1 MHLTQQAGF
10 LSYLCP
16 QIAAPGNLKVIFHCV
31 RWLHLCPDL
40 NNKQNYSFMEKE
52 KLSAILSK
60 GRNGTKGW
68 FLYRAWPGI
77 RSAIY
82 VYLMS
87 MLAAFPVGIAAA
99 FCCEFIEFL
108 TKTTINSSAWAMAI
122 YMLAAEL
129 YIIHKCRKKFHL
141 RVRLEKIQ
149 QMPKTIIFLLVFLVG
164 LFQFIPMTA
173 LENFIDLPDYM
184 EQDFADLAHNPI
196 GILMLCIIAPIAEEY
211 LFRGLMMRKMLKWNI
226 SPWYAIIGS
235 SIMFGL
241 IHLNPAQIPGP
252 IILGIVMAWMC
263 YRTRSLI
270 PGIIIH
276 ITNNTLCLIPEECYN
291 TYIASTPM
299 IEGGLSLVSIA
310 IIILSIWLFNKKTA
324 VAS

>member
-1 MHLTQQAGF
+1 
-10 LSYLCP
+10 
-16 QIAAPGNLKVIFHCV
+16 
-31 RWLHLCPDL
+31 
-40 NNKQNYSFMEKE
+40 MEKE

-87 MLAAFPVGIAAA
+87 MLAALPVGIAAA
-99 FCCEFIEFL
+99 FSCEFIEFL

-149 QMPKTIIFLLVFLVG
+149 KMPKTIIFLLAFIVG
-164 LFQFIPMTA
+164 LFQAIPIST
-173 LENFIDLPDYM
+173 LERFMDLPDYM
-184 EQDFADLAHNPI
+184 EQDFVDMAHNPI
-196 GILMLCIIAPIAEEY
+196 GILVLCIIAPIAEEY
-211 LFRGLMMRKMLKWNI
+211 LFRGLMMRKMLRWNI
-226 SPWYAIIGS
+226 SPWYAIIAS

-241 IHLNPAQIPGP
+241 IHLNPAQIPGA

-263 YRTRSLI
+263 YRTKSLI

-276 ITNNTLCLIPEECYN
+276 ITNNTLCLIPEECYD
-291 TYIASTPM
+291 TYIASTPIM
-299 IEGGLSLVSIA
+299 EGGLSLVSIA
-310 IIILSIWLFNKKTA
+310 IVILSISFFNKKA
-324 VAS
+324 VAAS

>member
-1 MHLTQQAGF
+1 
-10 LSYLCP
+10 
-16 QIAAPGNLKVIFHCV
+16 
-31 RWLHLCPDL
+31 
-40 NNKQNYSFMEKE
+40 MEKE

-149 QMPKTIIFLLVFLVG
+149 QMPKTIIFLLAFWVG
-164 LFQFIPMTA
+164 LFQFIPMTT
-173 LENFIDLPDYM
+173 LENFMNLPDYM

-226 SPWYAIIGS
+226 SPWYAIIAS

-241 IHLNPAQIPGP
+241 IHVNPAQIPGA

-324 VAS
+324 AAS

>member
-1 MHLTQQAGF
+1 
-10 LSYLCP
+10 
-16 QIAAPGNLKVIFHCV
+16 
-31 RWLHLCPDL
+31 
-40 NNKQNYSFMEKE
+40 MEKE

-68 FLYRAWPGI
+68 FLYRAWPGT
-77 RSAIY
+77 RSAIS

-87 MLAAFPVGIAAA
+87 MLAALPVGIAAA
-99 FCCEFIEFL
+99 FCCGFIEFL
-108 TKTTINSSAWAMAI
+108 TKTTINSTAWIMAI

-129 YIIHKCRKKFHL
+129 YMIHKCRKKFHL

-149 QMPKTIIFLLVFLVG
+149 KMPKATIFLLAFIVG
-164 LFQFIPMTA
+164 LFQAIPISA
-173 LENFIDLPDYM
+173 LESFMDLPDYT
-184 EQDFADLAHNPI
+184 EQEIVNLEHNPI

-211 LFRGLMMRKMLKWNI
+211 LFRGLMMRKMLRWNI

-276 ITNNTLCLIPEECYN
+276 ITNNTLCLIPVEGYD

-299 IEGGLSLVSIA
+299 MEGGLSLVSIA
-310 IIILSIWLFNKKTA
+310 VVILSIWLFNKKA
-324 VAS
+324 VAAS

>member
-1 MHLTQQAGF
+1 
-10 LSYLCP
+10 
-16 QIAAPGNLKVIFHCV
+16 
-31 RWLHLCPDL
+31 
-40 NNKQNYSFMEKE
+40 MEKE

-68 FLYRAWPGI
+68 SLYRAWPGT

-87 MLAAFPVGIAAA
+87 LLAALPVGIAAA
-99 FCCEFIEFL
+99 FSCEFIEFL
-108 TKTTINSSAWAMAI
+108 TKTTINSTAWISAI

-129 YIIHKCRKKFHL
+129 YIIHKCQKKFHL
-141 RVRLEKIQ
+141 RVRLEKIK
-149 QMPKTIIFLLVFLVG
+149 QMPKAIIFLLVFLVG
-164 LFQFIPMTA
+164 LFQTIPMTA
-173 LENFIDLPDYM
+173 LENFMDLPDYM
-184 EQDFADLAHNPI
+184 EQDFVNQAHNPI
-196 GILMLCIIAPIAEEY
+196 GILVLCIIAPIAEEY

-241 IHLNPAQIPGP
+241 IHLNPAQIPGA

-263 YRTRSLI
+263 YRTKSLI

-276 ITNNTLCLIPEECYN
+276 ITNNTLSLIPEECYD

-324 VAS
+324 AAS

>member
-1 MHLTQQAGF
+1 
-10 LSYLCP
+10 
-16 QIAAPGNLKVIFHCV
+16 
-31 RWLHLCPDL
+31 
-40 NNKQNYSFMEKE
+40 MEKE
-52 KLSAILSK
+52 KLSTILSK

-68 FLYRAWPGI
+68 FLYCAWPST
-77 RSAIY
+77 RSAIS

-99 FCCEFIEFL
+99 LSCEFIEFL

-129 YIIHKCRKKFHL
+129 YMIHKCRKKFHL

-149 QMPKTIIFLLVFLVG
+149 KMPKTIIFLLAFIVG
-164 LFQFIPMTA
+164 LFQAIPIST
-173 LENFIDLPDYM
+173 LERFMDLPDYM
-184 EQDFADLAHNPI
+184 EQDFVDMAHNPI
-196 GILMLCIIAPIAEEY
+196 GILVLCIIAPIAEEY
-211 LFRGLMMRKMLKWNI
+211 LFRGLMMRKMLRWNI

-241 IHLNPAQIPGP
+241 IHLNPAQIPGA
-252 IILGIVMAWMC
+252 IIMGIVMAWMC

-276 ITNNTLCLIPEECYN
+276 ITNNTLCLIPEEYYD
-291 TYIASTPM
+291 TYIVSTPM
-299 IEGGLSLVSIA
+299 IEASLSLVSIA
-310 IIILSIWLFNKKTA
+310 VVILSIWLFNKKA
-324 VAS
+324 VAAS

>member
-1 MHLTQQAGF
+1 
-10 LSYLCP
+10 
-16 QIAAPGNLKVIFHCV
+16 
-31 RWLHLCPDL
+31 
-40 NNKQNYSFMEKE
+40 
-52 KLSAILSK
+52 
-60 GRNGTKGW
+60 
-68 FLYRAWPGI
+68 
-77 RSAIY
+77 
-82 VYLMS
+82 MS
-87 MLAAFPVGIAAA
+87 LLAALPIGIAAA
-99 FCCEFIEFL
+99 FSCEFIEFL
-108 TKTTINSSAWAMAI
+108 TKTTINSAWIMAI

-129 YIIHKCRKKFHL
+129 YVIHKCRKKFHL

-173 LENFIDLPDYM
+173 LENFMDFPDYL
-184 EQDFADLAHNPI
+184 EQDFVDLAHNPI
-196 GILMLCIIAPIAEEY
+196 GILVLCIIAPIAEEY
-211 LFRGLMMRKMLKWNI
+211 LIRGLMMRKMLKWNI

-263 YRTRSLI
+263 YRTKSLI

-276 ITNNTLCLIPEECYN
+276 ITNNTLCRIPEECYD

-299 IEGGLSLVSIA
+299 MEASLSLISIA
-310 IIILSIWLFNKKTA
+310 IVILSIWLFNKKTA
-324 VAS
+324 AAS

>member
-1 MHLTQQAGF
+1 MHLTQGARI
-10 LSYLCP
+10 LLYLC
-16 QIAAPGNLKVIFHCV
+16 IRFAALGNLKAAFIALVCCIFAKK
-31 RWLHLCPDL
+31 L

-52 KLSAILSK
+52 KLSTILSK

-68 FLYRAWPGI
+68 FLYRAWPGT

-99 FCCEFIEFL
+99 LSCEFIEFL
-108 TKTTINSSAWAMAI
+108 TKTTINSAWIPAI

-129 YIIHKCRKKFHL
+129 YMIHKCRKKFHL

-149 QMPKTIIFLLVFLVG
+149 QMPKTIIFLLAFLVG

-173 LENFIDLPDYM
+173 LENFMNLPDYM

-263 YRTRSLI
+263 YRTKSLI

-276 ITNNTLCLIPEECYN
+276 ITNNTLCLIPEECYD

-299 IEGGLSLVSIA
+299 MEGGLSLVSIA
-310 IIILSIWLFNKKTA
+310 VVILSIWLFNKKA
-324 VAS
+324 VAA

>member
-1 MHLTQQAGF
+1 
-10 LSYLCP
+10 
-16 QIAAPGNLKVIFHCV
+16 
-31 RWLHLCPDL
+31 
-40 NNKQNYSFMEKE
+40 MEKE

-68 FLYRAWPGI
+68 FLYRAWPGT

-82 VYLMS
+82 IYLMS
-87 MLAAFPVGIAAA
+87 MLAALPVGIAAA

-108 TKTTINSSAWAMAI
+108 TKTTINSTTWTMAI

-129 YIIHKCRKKFHL
+129 YMIHKCRKKFHL

-149 QMPKTIIFLLVFLVG
+149 KMPKAIIFLLAFLVG

-173 LENFIDLPDYM
+173 LENFMDLPDQL
-184 EQDFADLAHNPI
+184 EQDFVNLAHNPI
-196 GILMLCIIAPIAEEY
+196 GILTLCIIAPIAEEY
-211 LFRGLMMRKMLKWNI
+211 LFRGLMMRKMLRWNI
-226 SPWYAIIGS
+226 SPWYAIIAS
-235 SIMFGL
+235 SILFGL
-241 IHLNPAQIPGP
+241 IHLNPAQIPGA

-276 ITNNTLCLIPEECYN
+276 ITNNTLCLIPEEYYD

-299 IEGGLSLVSIA
+299 MEGGLSLVSIA
-310 IIILSIWLFNKKTA
+310 IIILSIWLFNKKA
-324 VAS
+324 VAA

>member
-1 MHLTQQAGF
+1 
-10 LSYLCP
+10 
-16 QIAAPGNLKVIFHCV
+16 
-31 RWLHLCPDL
+31 
-40 NNKQNYSFMEKE
+40 MEKE

-60 GRNGTKGW
+60 GKNGTKGW

-87 MLAAFPVGIAAA
+87 MLAALPVGIAAA
-99 FCCEFIEFL
+99 FSCEFIEFL
-108 TKTTINSSAWAMAI
+108 TKTTINSSAWIMAI

-129 YIIHKCRKKFHL
+129 YMIHKCRKKFHL

-149 QMPKTIIFLLVFLVG
+149 QMPKAIIFLLVFLVG

-173 LENFIDLPDYM
+173 LENFMVLPDYL
-184 EQDFADLAHNPI
+184 EQDFVDLAHNPI
-196 GILMLCIIAPIAEEY
+196 GILVLCIIAPIAEEY
-211 LFRGLMMRKMLKWNI
+211 LFRGLMMRKMLRWNI
-226 SPWYAIIGS
+226 SPWYAIIAS

-241 IHLNPAQIPGP
+241 IHINPAQIPGA

-276 ITNNTLCLIPEECYN
+276 ITNNTLCLIPEECYD
-291 TYIASTPM
+291 TYIVSTPM
-299 IEGGLSLVSIA
+299 IEASLSLVSIA
-310 IIILSIWLFNKKTA
+310 VVILSIWLFNKKA
-324 VAS
+324 VAAS

>member
-1 MHLTQQAGF
+1 
-10 LSYLCP
+10 
-16 QIAAPGNLKVIFHCV
+16 
-31 RWLHLCPDL
+31 
-40 NNKQNYSFMEKE
+40 MEKE

-87 MLAAFPVGIAAA
+87 MLAAFPIGIAAA

-173 LENFIDLPDYM
+173 LENFMDLPDYL
-184 EQDFADLAHNPI
+184 EQDFVDLAHNPI
-196 GILMLCIIAPIAEEY
+196 GILVLCIIAPIAEEY
-211 LFRGLMMRKMLKWNI
+211 LFRGLMMRKMLRWNI
-226 SPWYAIIGS
+226 SPWYAIIAS

-252 IILGIVMAWMC
+252 IILGIVMAWMS
-263 YRTRSLI
+263 YRTKSLI

-276 ITNNTLCLIPEECYN
+276 ITNNTLCRIPEECYD
-291 TYIASTPM
+291 TYIASTPIM
-299 IEGGLSLVSIA
+299 EGGLSLVSIA
-310 IIILSIWLFNKKTA
+310 IVILSIWLFNKKA
-324 VAS
+324 VAAS

>member
-1 MHLTQQAGF
+1 
-10 LSYLCP
+10 
-16 QIAAPGNLKVIFHCV
+16 
-31 RWLHLCPDL
+31 
-40 NNKQNYSFMEKE
+40 MEKE

-68 FLYRAWPGI
+68 FLYRAWPGT

-87 MLAAFPVGIAAA
+87 LLAALPVGIAAA
-99 FCCEFIEFL
+99 FSCEFIEFL
-108 TKTTINSSAWAMAI
+108 TKTTINSTAWISAI

-129 YIIHKCRKKFHL
+129 YVIHKCRKKFHL
-141 RVRLEKIQ
+141 RVRLEKIK
-149 QMPKTIIFLLVFLVG
+149 QMPKAIIFLLVFLVG
-164 LFQFIPMTA
+164 LFQTIPMTA
-173 LENFIDLPDYM
+173 LENFMDLPDYM
-184 EQDFADLAHNPI
+184 EQDFVNQAHNPI
-196 GILMLCIIAPIAEEY
+196 GILVLCIIAPIAEEY

-241 IHLNPAQIPGP
+241 FHLNPAQIPGA

-276 ITNNTLCLIPEECYN
+276 ITNNTLCLIPEECYD

-310 IIILSIWLFNKKTA
+310 IVILSIWLFNKKTA
-324 VAS
+324 AAS

>member
-1 MHLTQQAGF
+1 
-10 LSYLCP
+10 
-16 QIAAPGNLKVIFHCV
+16 
-31 RWLHLCPDL
+31 
-40 NNKQNYSFMEKE
+40 MEKE

-68 FLYRAWPGI
+68 LLYRAWPGTK
-77 RSAIY
+77 SAIY

-99 FCCEFIEFL
+99 LSCEFIEFL
-108 TKTTINSSAWAMAI
+108 TKTTINSAWIPAI
-122 YMLAAEL
+122 YTLAMEL
-129 YIIHKCRKKFHL
+129 YVIHKCRKKFHL

-149 QMPKTIIFLLVFLVG
+149 QMPKTIIFLLAFIVG
-164 LFQFIPMTA
+164 LFQAIPISA
-173 LENFIDLPDYM
+173 LESFMNLHNYI
-184 EQDFADLAHNPI
+184 EQEIADLTHNPI
-196 GILMLCIIAPIAEEY
+196 GILTLCIIAPIAEEY
-211 LFRGLMMRKMLKWNI
+211 LFRGLMMRKMLRWNI

-241 IHLNPAQIPGP
+241 IHLNPEQIPGA

-263 YRTRSLI
+263 YRTKSLI

-276 ITNNTLCLIPEECYN
+276 ITNNTLSLIPEECYD

-310 IIILSIWLFNKKTA
+310 IVILSIWLFNKKTA
-324 VAS
+324 AAS

>member
-1 MHLTQQAGF
+1 
-10 LSYLCP
+10 
-16 QIAAPGNLKVIFHCV
+16 
-31 RWLHLCPDL
+31 
-40 NNKQNYSFMEKE
+40 MEKE

-68 FLYRAWPGI
+68 FLYRAWPGT
-77 RSAIY
+77 RSAIS

-87 MLAAFPVGIAAA
+87 MLAALPVGIAAA

-108 TKTTINSSAWAMAI
+108 TKTTINSTTWTMAI

-129 YIIHKCRKKFHL
+129 YMIHKCRKKFHL

-149 QMPKTIIFLLVFLVG
+149 KMPKAIIFLLVFLVG

-173 LENFIDLPDYM
+173 LENFMDLPDQL
-184 EQDFADLAHNPI
+184 EQDFVNLAHNPI
-196 GILMLCIIAPIAEEY
+196 GILTLCIIAPIAEEY

-226 SPWYAIIGS
+226 SPWYAIIAS
-235 SIMFGL
+235 SILFGL
-241 IHLNPAQIPGP
+241 IHLNPAQIPGA
-252 IILGIVMAWMC
+252 IILGLVMAWMC
-263 YRTRSLI
+263 YRTKSLI

-276 ITNNTLCLIPEECYN
+276 IINNTLCLIPEECYD

-299 IEGGLSLVSIA
+299 MEGGLSLVSIA
-310 IIILSIWLFNKKTA
+310 VVILSIWLFNKKA
-324 VAS
+324 VVG

>member
-1 MHLTQQAGF
+1 
-10 LSYLCP
+10 
-16 QIAAPGNLKVIFHCV
+16 
-31 RWLHLCPDL
+31 
-40 NNKQNYSFMEKE
+40 MEKE

-68 FLYRAWPGI
+68 FLYRAWPGT

-87 MLAAFPVGIAAA
+87 MLAALPVGIAAA

-108 TKTTINSSAWAMAI
+108 TKTTINSTAWTMAI

-129 YIIHKCRKKFHL
+129 YMIHKCRKKFHL

-149 QMPKTIIFLLVFLVG
+149 KMPKTIIFLLVFLAG

-173 LENFIDLPDYM
+173 LENFMDLPDYM
-184 EQDFADLAHNPI
+184 GQDIVDMAHNPI
-196 GILMLCIIAPIAEEY
+196 GILVLCIIAPIAEEY
-211 LFRGLMMRKMLKWNI
+211 LFRGVAMRKMLRWNI
-226 SPWYAIIGS
+226 SPRYAIIAS
-235 SIMFGL
+235 SILFGL
-241 IHLNPAQIPGP
+241 IHLNPAQIPGA

-276 ITNNTLCLIPEECYN
+276 ITNNTLCLIPAECYD

-299 IEGGLSLVSIA
+299 MEGGLSLVCIA
-310 IIILSIWLFNKKTA
+310 IIILSICLFNKKA
-324 VAS
+324 VAA

>member
-1 MHLTQQAGF
+1 
-10 LSYLCP
+10 
-16 QIAAPGNLKVIFHCV
+16 
-31 RWLHLCPDL
+31 
-40 NNKQNYSFMEKE
+40 
-52 KLSAILSK
+52 
-60 GRNGTKGW
+60 
-68 FLYRAWPGI
+68 
-77 RSAIY
+77 
-82 VYLMS
+82 
-87 MLAAFPVGIAAA
+87 
-99 FCCEFIEFL
+99 
-108 TKTTINSSAWAMAI
+108 MAI

-129 YIIHKCRKKFHL
+129 YMIHKCRKKFHL

-164 LFQFIPMTA
+164 LFQFIPMTT
-173 LENFIDLPDYM
+173 LENFMNLPDYM

-241 IHLNPAQIPGP
+241 IHLNPAQIPGA
-252 IILGIVMAWMC
+252 IILGIFMAWMC

-270 PGIIIH
+270 PSIIIH
-276 ITNNTLCLIPEECYN
+276 ITNNTLCLIPVEYYD

-299 IEGGLSLVSIA
+299 MEASLSLISIA
-310 IIILSIWLFNKKTA
+310 IIILSICLFNKKTA
-324 VAS
+324 AS

>member
-1 MHLTQQAGF
+1 
-10 LSYLCP
+10 
-16 QIAAPGNLKVIFHCV
+16 
-31 RWLHLCPDL
+31 
-40 NNKQNYSFMEKE
+40 
-52 KLSAILSK
+52 
-60 GRNGTKGW
+60 
-68 FLYRAWPGI
+68 
-77 RSAIY
+77 
-82 VYLMS
+82 
-87 MLAAFPVGIAAA
+87 
-99 FCCEFIEFL
+99 
-108 TKTTINSSAWAMAI
+108 MAI

-129 YIIHKCRKKFHL
+129 YVIHKCQKKFHL

-149 QMPKTIIFLLVFLVG
+149 QMPKAIIFLLVFLVG

-173 LENFIDLPDYM
+173 LENFMDLPDYM
-184 EQDFADLAHNPI
+184 EPDFVDLAHNPI

-276 ITNNTLCLIPEECYN
+276 ITNNTLCRIPIEYYD

-299 IEGGLSLVSIA
+299 MEASLSLVSIA
-310 IIILSIWLFNKKTA
+310 IVILSIWLFNKKTA
-324 VAS
+324 AAS

>member
-1 MHLTQQAGF
+1 
-10 LSYLCP
+10 
-16 QIAAPGNLKVIFHCV
+16 
-31 RWLHLCPDL
+31 
-40 NNKQNYSFMEKE
+40 MEKE

-68 FLYRAWPGI
+68 FLYRAWPGT

-99 FCCEFIEFL
+99 LSCEFIEFL
-108 TKTTINSSAWAMAI
+108 TKTTINSAWIPAI
-122 YMLAAEL
+122 YTLAMEL
-129 YIIHKCRKKFHL
+129 NMIHKCRKKFHL

-149 QMPKTIIFLLVFLVG
+149 KMPKTIIFLLTFIVG
-164 LFQFIPMTA
+164 LFQAIPISA
-173 LENFIDLPDYM
+173 LESFMNLHNYI
-184 EQDFADLAHNPI
+184 EQEIADLTHNPI
-196 GILMLCIIAPIAEEY
+196 GILTLCIIAPIAEEY
-211 LFRGLMMRKMLKWNI
+211 LFRGVVMRKMLRWNI

-241 IHLNPAQIPGP
+241 IHLNPAQIPGA

-276 ITNNTLCLIPEECYN
+276 ITNNTLCLIPEECYD

-299 IEGGLSLVSIA
+299 MEGGLSLVSIA
-310 IIILSIWLFNKKTA
+310 VVILSI
-324 VAS
+324 

>member
-1 MHLTQQAGF
+1 
-10 LSYLCP
+10 
-16 QIAAPGNLKVIFHCV
+16 
-31 RWLHLCPDL
+31 
-40 NNKQNYSFMEKE
+40 MEKE

-87 MLAAFPVGIAAA
+87 MLAALPVGIAAA

-129 YIIHKCRKKFHL
+129 YMIHKCRKKFHL

-149 QMPKTIIFLLVFLVG
+149 KMPKAIIFLLAFMVG
-164 LFQFIPMTA
+164 LFQAIPISV
-173 LENFIDLPDYM
+173 LERFMDLPDYM
-184 EQDFADLAHNPI
+184 EQDFLNLEHNPT

-226 SPWYAIIGS
+226 SPWYAIIAS

-276 ITNNTLCLIPEECYN
+276 ITNNTLCLIPEECYD

-299 IEGGLSLVSIA
+299 MEGSLSLVSIA
-310 IIILSIWLFNKKTA
+310 IIILSIWLFNKKA
-324 VAS
+324 VVE

>member
-1 MHLTQQAGF
+1 
-10 LSYLCP
+10 
-16 QIAAPGNLKVIFHCV
+16 
-31 RWLHLCPDL
+31 
-40 NNKQNYSFMEKE
+40 MEKE

-68 FLYRAWPGI
+68 FLYRAWPGT

-87 MLAAFPVGIAAA
+87 MLVALPIGIAAA
-99 FCCEFIEFL
+99 LSCEFIQFL
-108 TKTTINSSAWAMAI
+108 TKTTINSSAWIMAI

-129 YIIHKCRKKFHL
+129 YMIHKCRKKFHL

-149 QMPKTIIFLLVFLVG
+149 QMPKTIIFLLAFIVG

-173 LENFIDLPDYM
+173 LENFMDLPDYIA
-184 EQDFADLAHNPI
+184 QDFADLAHNPI
-196 GILMLCIIAPIAEEY
+196 GILVLCIIAPIAEEY
-211 LFRGLMMRKMLKWNI
+211 LFRGVVMRKMLRWNI

-241 IHLNPAQIPGP
+241 THINPAQIPGA

-263 YRTRSLI
+263 YRTKSLI

-276 ITNNTLCLIPEECYN
+276 ITNNTLCLIPEECYD
-291 TYIASTPM
+291 TYITSTPM
-299 IEGGLSLVSIA
+299 IEGGISLISIA
-310 IIILSIWLFNKKTA
+310 IIILSIWLFNKKA
-324 VAS
+324 VAAS

>member
-1 MHLTQQAGF
+1 MHLTLQARI
-10 LSYLCP
+10 LLYLCIKNKTTALWKRETFSNP
-16 QIAAPGNLKVIFHCV
+16 VKGKKRNQGMVSVSCMAWHQKCHLRLSDVHACSLSGWHCS
-31 RWLHLCPDL
+31 
-40 NNKQNYSFMEKE
+40 SF
-52 KLSAILSK
+52 S
-60 GRNGTKGW
+60 
-68 FLYRAWPGI
+68 
-77 RSAIY
+77 
-82 VYLMS
+82 
-87 MLAAFPVGIAAA
+87 
-99 FCCEFIEFL
+99 CEFIEFL
-108 TKTTINSSAWAMAI
+108 TKTTINSAWIPAI

-129 YIIHKCRKKFHL
+129 YMIHKCRKKFHL

-164 LFQFIPMTA
+164 LFQAIPMSV
-173 LENFIDLPDYM
+173 LERFMDLPDYM
-184 EQDFADLAHNPI
+184 EQNFVNLAHNPI
-196 GILMLCIIAPIAEEY
+196 GILVLCIIAPIAEEY
-211 LFRGLMMRKMLKWNI
+211 LIRGLMMRKMLRWNI

-276 ITNNTLCLIPEECYN
+276 ITNNTLCLIPEECYD

-310 IIILSIWLFNKKTA
+310 IVILSIWLFNKKTA
-324 VAS
+324 AAS

>member
-1 MHLTQQAGF
+1 
-10 LSYLCP
+10 
-16 QIAAPGNLKVIFHCV
+16 
-31 RWLHLCPDL
+31 
-40 NNKQNYSFMEKE
+40 MEKE

-60 GRNGTKGW
+60 GRTGTKGW
-68 FLYRAWPGI
+68 FLYRAWPGT

-99 FCCEFIEFL
+99 LSCEFIEFL
-108 TKTTINSSAWAMAI
+108 TKTTINSSAWIPAI

-129 YIIHKCRKKFHL
+129 YMIHKCRKKFHL

-164 LFQFIPMTA
+164 LFQFIPMTT
-173 LENFIDLPDYM
+173 LENFMNLPDYM
-184 EQDFADLAHNPI
+184 EQDFVDLAHNPI
-196 GILMLCIIAPIAEEY
+196 GILVLCIIAPIAEEY
-211 LFRGLMMRKMLKWNI
+211 LIRGLMMRKMLRWNI
-226 SPWYAIIGS
+226 SPWYAIIAS

-263 YRTRSLI
+263 YRTKSLI

-276 ITNNTLCLIPEECYN
+276 ITNNTLCRIPEECYD

-310 IIILSIWLFNKKTA
+310 IVILSIWLFNKKTA
-324 VAS
+324 AAS

>member
-1 MHLTQQAGF
+1 MHLTQGARI
-10 LSYLCP
+10 LLYLC
-16 QIAAPGNLKVIFHCV
+16 IRFAALGNLKAAFIALVCCIFAKK
-31 RWLHLCPDL
+31 L

-52 KLSAILSK
+52 KLSTILSK

-68 FLYRAWPGI
+68 FLYRAWPGT

-99 FCCEFIEFL
+99 LSCEFIEFL
-108 TKTTINSSAWAMAI
+108 TKTTINSAWIMAI

-129 YIIHKCRKKFHL
+129 YVIHKCRKKFHL

-149 QMPKTIIFLLVFLVG
+149 QMPKTIIFLLAFLVG

-173 LENFIDLPDYM
+173 LENFMNLPDYM

-276 ITNNTLCLIPEECYN
+276 ITNNTLCLIPEECYD

-299 IEGGLSLVSIA
+299 MEGGLSLVSIA
-310 IIILSIWLFNKKTA
+310 VVILSIWLFNKKA
-324 VAS
+324 VAA

>member
-1 MHLTQQAGF
+1 
-10 LSYLCP
+10 
-16 QIAAPGNLKVIFHCV
+16 
-31 RWLHLCPDL
+31 
-40 NNKQNYSFMEKE
+40 MEKE

-68 FLYRAWPGI
+68 LLYRAWPGT

-99 FCCEFIEFL
+99 LSCEFIEFL
-108 TKTTINSSAWAMAI
+108 TKTTINSAWIPAI
-122 YMLAAEL
+122 YTLAMEL
-129 YIIHKCRKKFHL
+129 YVIHKCRKKFHL

-149 QMPKTIIFLLVFLVG
+149 QMPKTIIFLLAFIVG
-164 LFQFIPMTA
+164 LFQAIPISA
-173 LENFIDLPDYM
+173 LESFMNLHNYI
-184 EQDFADLAHNPI
+184 EQEIADLTHNPI
-196 GILMLCIIAPIAEEY
+196 GILTLCIIAPIAEEY
-211 LFRGLMMRKMLKWNI
+211 LFRGLMMRKMLRWNI

-276 ITNNTLCLIPEECYN
+276 ITNNTLCLIPEECYD

-310 IIILSIWLFNKKTA
+310 IVILSIWLFNKKTA
-324 VAS
+324 AAS

>member
-1 MHLTQQAGF
+1 
-10 LSYLCP
+10 
-16 QIAAPGNLKVIFHCV
+16 
-31 RWLHLCPDL
+31 
-40 NNKQNYSFMEKE
+40 MEKE

-68 FLYRAWPGI
+68 FLYRAWPGT

-87 MLAAFPVGIAAA
+87 LLAALPVGIAAA
-99 FCCEFIEFL
+99 FSCEFIEFL
-108 TKTTINSSAWAMAI
+108 TKTTINSTAWISAI

-129 YIIHKCRKKFHL
+129 YVIHKCRKKFHL

-149 QMPKTIIFLLVFLVG
+149 QMPKAIIFLLVFLVG
-164 LFQFIPMTA
+164 LFQTIPMTA
-173 LENFIDLPDYM
+173 LENFMDLPDYM
-184 EQDFADLAHNPI
+184 EQDFVNQAHNPI
-196 GILMLCIIAPIAEEY
+196 GILVLCIIAPIAEEY

-241 IHLNPAQIPGP
+241 IHLNPAQIPGA
-252 IILGIVMAWMC
+252 IILGIFMAWMC

-276 ITNNTLCLIPEECYN
+276 ITNNTLCLISEKCYD

-310 IIILSIWLFNKKTA
+310 IVILSICLFNKKA
-324 VAS
+324 VAAS

>member
-1 MHLTQQAGF
+1 
-10 LSYLCP
+10 
-16 QIAAPGNLKVIFHCV
+16 
-31 RWLHLCPDL
+31 
-40 NNKQNYSFMEKE
+40 MEKE

-68 FLYRAWPGI
+68 FLYRAWPGT

-82 VYLMS
+82 IYLMS
-87 MLAAFPVGIAAA
+87 MLAALPVGIAAA

-108 TKTTINSSAWAMAI
+108 TKTTINSTTWTMAI

-129 YIIHKCRKKFHL
+129 YMIHKCRKKFHL

-149 QMPKTIIFLLVFLVG
+149 KMPKAIIFLLVFLVG
-164 LFQFIPMTA
+164 LFLFIPMTA
-173 LENFIDLPDYM
+173 LENFMDLPDQL
-184 EQDFADLAHNPI
+184 EQDFVNLAHNPI
-196 GILMLCIIAPIAEEY
+196 GILTLCIIAPIAEEY

-226 SPWYAIIGS
+226 SPWYAIIAS
-235 SIMFGL
+235 SILFGL
-241 IHLNPAQIPGP
+241 IHLNPAQIPGA

-263 YRTRSLI
+263 YRTKSLI

-276 ITNNTLCLIPEECYN
+276 IINNTLCLIPKECYD

-299 IEGGLSLVSIA
+299 MEGGLSLVSIA
-310 IIILSIWLFNKKTA
+310 VVILSIWLFNKKA
-324 VAS
+324 VVG

>member
-1 MHLTQQAGF
+1 
-10 LSYLCP
+10 
-16 QIAAPGNLKVIFHCV
+16 
-31 RWLHLCPDL
+31 
-40 NNKQNYSFMEKE
+40 MEKE

-68 FLYRAWPGI
+68 FLYRAWPGT
-77 RSAIY
+77 RSAIS

-87 MLAAFPVGIAAA
+87 MLAALPVGIAAA

-108 TKTTINSSAWAMAI
+108 TKTTINSTAWSMAI

-129 YIIHKCRKKFHL
+129 YMIHKCRKKFHL

-149 QMPKTIIFLLVFLVG
+149 KMPKAIIFLLAFLVG

-173 LENFIDLPDYM
+173 LENFMDLPDYM
-184 EQDFADLAHNPI
+184 EQDFVDMANNPI
-196 GILMLCIIAPIAEEY
+196 GILVLCIIAPIAEEY
-211 LFRGLMMRKMLKWNI
+211 LFRGVAMRKMLRWNI
-226 SPWYAIIGS
+226 SPRYAIIAS
-235 SIMFGL
+235 SILFGL
-241 IHLNPAQIPGP
+241 IHLNPAQIPGA

-263 YRTRSLI
+263 YRTKSLI

-276 ITNNTLCLIPEECYN
+276 ITNNTLCLIPEEYYD

-299 IEGGLSLVSIA
+299 MEGGLSLVCIA
-310 IIILSIWLFNKKTA
+310 IIILSICLFNKKA
-324 VAS
+324 VAA

>member
-1 MHLTQQAGF
+1 
-10 LSYLCP
+10 
-16 QIAAPGNLKVIFHCV
+16 
-31 RWLHLCPDL
+31 
-40 NNKQNYSFMEKE
+40 MEKE

-60 GRNGTKGW
+60 GRNRTKGW
-68 FLYRAWPGI
+68 FLYRAWPGT
-77 RSAIY
+77 RSAIS

-87 MLAAFPVGIAAA
+87 MLAALPVGIAAA

-108 TKTTINSSAWAMAI
+108 TKTTINSTTWTMAI

-129 YIIHKCRKKFHL
+129 YMIHKCRKKFHL

-149 QMPKTIIFLLVFLVG
+149 KMPKAIIFLLVFLVG

-173 LENFIDLPDYM
+173 LENFMDLPDQL
-184 EQDFADLAHNPI
+184 EQDFVNLAHNPI
-196 GILMLCIIAPIAEEY
+196 GILTLCIIAPIAEEY

-226 SPWYAIIGS
+226 SPWYAIIAS
-235 SIMFGL
+235 SILFGL
-241 IHLNPAQIPGP
+241 IHLNPAQIPGA

-263 YRTRSLI
+263 YRTKSLI

-276 ITNNTLCLIPEECYN
+276 IINNTLCLIPEECYD

-299 IEGGLSLVSIA
+299 MEGGLSLVSIA
-310 IIILSIWLFNKKTA
+310 VVILSIWLFNKKA
-324 VAS
+324 VVG